1 MDDMMMK
8 YAETIQVR
16 RNEALEQ
23 AICVGATEII
33 GESGMNTIVEL
44 NPKAIIEAIKKQIP
58 IKVVNVPSYDYS
70 DVPYTAVCP
79 HCKMTLGWEAQHT
92 YNYCFNCGQ
101 ALKWGE

>member
-1 MDDMMMK
+1 MDDVMMK

-16 RNEALEQ
+16 RNEALEK
-23 AICVGATEII
+23 AICVEIKEII

-58 IKVVNVPSYDYS
+58 SKPFCIEGDYDYFLL
-70 DVPYTAVCP
+70 CP
-79 HCKMTLGWEAQHT
+79 NCKQPIDENRQE
-92 YNYCFNCGQ
+92 NYCSVCGQ